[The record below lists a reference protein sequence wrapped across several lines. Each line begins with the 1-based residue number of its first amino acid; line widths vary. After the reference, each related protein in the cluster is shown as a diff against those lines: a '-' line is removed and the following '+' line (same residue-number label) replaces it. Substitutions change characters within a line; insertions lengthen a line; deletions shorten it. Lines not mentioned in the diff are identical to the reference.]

1 MRAIDPRSTGKWA
14 DPSKRSPASYI
25 TSICFTKSF
34 IIRLFVSTTLYCK
47 SLNKDTWMN
56 LDDVALVLM
65 LARFKARTFSDLFQ
79 QLNQKYL
86 VKPKIICKWQWFLH
100 NKDLNSTLT
109 NFVIMCVQLTHV
121 PQENEQILLNESNK
135 LYFIIMLHKNFIIL
149 LFVSITR

>member
-1 MRAIDPRSTGKWA
+1 
-14 DPSKRSPASYI
+14 
-25 TSICFTKSF
+25 
-34 IIRLFVSTTLYCK
+34 
-47 SLNKDTWMN
+47 
-56 LDDVALVLM
+56 M
-65 LARFKARTFSDLFQ
+65 LARFKAHTFSDLFQ

-86 VKPKIICKWQWFLH
+86 VKPKITCKWQWFLH

-149 LFVSITR
+149 LFVSITRYYKSPNKDSWITMNSLFKLNTTQSENFNTQTEYFLWPWAGPLKNGYLVPAGGQSMV

>member
-1 MRAIDPRSTGKWA
+1 
-14 DPSKRSPASYI
+14 
-25 TSICFTKSF
+25 
-34 IIRLFVSTTLYCK
+34 
-47 SLNKDTWMN
+47 MN